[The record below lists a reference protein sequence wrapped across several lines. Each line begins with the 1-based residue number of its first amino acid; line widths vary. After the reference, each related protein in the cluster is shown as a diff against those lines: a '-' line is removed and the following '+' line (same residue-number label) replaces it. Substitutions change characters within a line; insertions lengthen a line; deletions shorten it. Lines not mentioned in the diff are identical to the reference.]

1 MRGIKTMYGKQA
13 ENNHSGIGLSRRT
26 LLWSAAMSSVLVQ
39 QGMAQSVDEWGW
51 YTSHFLRDDG
61 RIVDNGNGSQSH
73 TEGQGYG
80 MLFAQAYD
88 DKKAFEK
95 IFAWTENNLKL
106 PDSALHAWHYLPDT
120 SPHVPDRNNATDGDL
135 LIALALAFAGYR
147 WQKSEYLNSA
157 RAIYKDVRKRLV
169 QKVAGKRVLLP
180 GYIGF
185 TNPDSVTINLS
196 YYVMPSLI
204 LATGLDNAEVWR
216 SLIKD
221 GLALIRSGRFGRWNL
236 PPDWLQISSHTGA
249 VSIAPQFP
257 PRFSYDAV
265 RVPLYLAWAGQLG
278 GELMAGFDNYW
289 TAWPAGSLP
298 AWVDLKTGERSP
310 YNAPP
315 GFYDIGGACGFG
327 TMAATMPPVQMNDNY
342 YSSSLALLSSLVK
355 RQFGAD
361 IMAAQ
366 FGRGKW

>member
-1 MRGIKTMYGKQA
+1 MRGIATMYGKQA
-13 ENNHSGIGLSRRT
+13 SDHSQGMSLSRRT
-26 LLWSAAMSSVLVQ
+26 LLWSAAALPLCAQ
-39 QGMAQSVDEWGW
+39 KGMAQAVDDWTW
-51 YTSHFLRDDG
+51 YASHFLRDDG
-61 RIVDNGNGSQSH
+61 RIIDNGNGSQSH

-80 MLFAQAYD
+80 MLFAQASD
-88 DKKAFEK
+88 DKQAFEK
-95 IFAWTENNLKL
+95 IFSWTENNLKL

-120 SPHVPDRNNATDGDL
+120 SPHVPDSNNATDGDL

-147 WQKSEYLNSA
+147 WQKSEYLKAA
-157 RAIYKDVRKRLV
+157 RAIYKDVRKKLV
-169 QKVAGKRVLLP
+169 LKIAGKRVLLP
-180 GYIGF
+180 GCVGF
-185 TNPDSVTINLS
+185 STPDAVTVNLS

-216 SLIKD
+216 GLIKD
-221 GLALIRSGRFGRWNL
+221 GLTLIRNGRFGRWKL
-236 PPDWLQISSHTGA
+236 PPDWLQMSSHTGEL
-249 VSIAPQFP
+249 SIAPQFP

-278 GELMAGFDNYW
+278 GDLMAGFENYW
-289 TAWPAGSLP
+289 TAWPTGGLP
-298 AWVDLKTGERSP
+298 AWVDLKTGERSA

-327 TMAATMPPVQMNDNY
+327 NMAGVMPPVQSNENY
-342 YSSSLALLSSLVK
+342 YSSSLAMLSGLVK

-366 FGRGKW
+366 YGRGKW